1 MDAIDI
7 LKKFGLSDYESKVLL
22 TLIRGGELTARE
34 ISDQS
39 GVPRTSV
46 YETVDSLRKRGFIEL
61 SFSKPQRFRALPVKN
76 IVENLKEKAEEN
88 LNRLSELF
96 ESVEKKSRE
105 RKEEIWVIQ
114 GELTMK
120 RLLSL
125 IESARKN
132 IKMGVNRIPEEV
144 LEKLSD
150 VSDRVEIEVIS
161 NPESAGLLK
170 PVEERGGKV
179 RVLKPGKPMRFE
191 AIHGVI
197 IVDDSTSMTFFFRSG
212 SESLGIIS
220 SGTLV
225 QFYSYFL
232 QNLMKKG

>member
-7 LKKFGLSDYESKVLL
+7 LRKFGLSDYESRVLL
-22 TLIRGGELTARE
+22 TLIKGGEMTARE
-34 ISDQS
+34 ISELS

-46 YETVDSLRKRGFIEL
+46 YESVDSLRKRGFIEL

-88 LNRLSELF
+88 LSKLSEIF
-96 ESVEKKSRE
+96 ESVERRSEE

-125 IESARKN
+125 IEGARKN
-132 IKMGVNRIPEEV
+132 IKIGVNRIPKEV
-144 LEKLSD
+144 LEKLTE
-150 VSDRVEIEVIS
+150 VAERVEIEIIS
-161 NPESAGLLK
+161 NPETATSLK
-170 PVEERGGKV
+170 PVEQRGGKV
-179 RVLKPGKPMRFE
+179 RILKPGKPMRFE

-197 IVDDSTSMTFFFRSG
+197 IVDDLISMTFFFRSA
-212 SESLGIIS
+212 SDSLGIIS

-225 QFYSYFL
+225 QFYNYFL
-232 QNLMKKG
+232 QNLMEKS

>member
-1 MDAIDI
+1 VDAIDI
-7 LKKFGLSDYESKVLL
+7 LRKFGLSDYESRVLL

-125 IESARKN
+125 IEGARKN

-161 NPESAGLLK
+161 NPESADLLK

-179 RVLKPGKPMRFE
+179 RILKPGKPMRFE